1 MTCASSGAARARDF
15 LLRLYQR
22 GGVYLT
28 AGARHTLVDNFH
40 RLVALDELAAGA
52 LALPA
57 FELSAAAVNAHHEE
71 STLELHP

>member
-1 MTCASSGAARARDF
+1 
-15 LLRLYQR
+15 
-22 GGVYLT
+22 VYLT

-71 STLELHP
+71 STPCRSVADPRALKACSTR

>member
-1 MTCASSGAARARDF
+1 M
-15 LLRLYQR
+15 
-22 GGVYLT
+22 YLT

-57 FELSAAAVNAHHEE
+57 FELSAAAVNAYHDE